1 MKPVYVKSSM
11 YFDFNK
17 ENNKEGPKFNVGD
30 SVRISKYKNSFIKT
44 MFRIGLKKFLWLIEE
59 KNTVTWTYTIS
70 DLNGEEI
77 VETFY
82 ETELQKTNQKEFRVE
97 RVLRRKGNKLHV
109 KWKGYHSSFIV
120 GLIKKTFFKTEIFWR
135 KSESWIRFT

>member
-30 SVRISKYKNSFIKT
+30 SVRTSKYKNSFIKT
-44 MFRIGLKKFLWLIEE
+44 MFQIGLKNFLWLIEE
-59 KNTVTWTYTIS
+59 KNTVPWTCIIS

-82 ETELQKTNQKEFRVE
+82 ETVLQKTNQK
-97 RVLRRKGNKLHV
+97 
-109 KWKGYHSSFIV
+109 
-120 GLIKKTFFKTEIFWR
+120 
-135 KSESWIRFT
+135 

>member
-17 ENNKEGPKFNVGD
+17 ENNKEGPNFNVGD

-44 MFRIGLKKFLWLIEE
+44 MFQIGLKKFLWLIEE

-109 KWKGYHSSFIV
+109 KWKGYHSSFN
-120 GLIKKTFFKTEIFWR
+120 
-135 KSESWIRFT
+135 SWIDKKDVFQDWNILEEKWKLN